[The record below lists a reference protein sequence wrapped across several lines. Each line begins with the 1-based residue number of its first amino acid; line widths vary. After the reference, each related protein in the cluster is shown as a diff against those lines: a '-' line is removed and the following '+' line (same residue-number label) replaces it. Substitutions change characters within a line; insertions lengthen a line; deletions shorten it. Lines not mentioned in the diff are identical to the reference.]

1 MISRRP
7 DLEIFF
13 VVSKLEPEDRTESS
27 DEEDESGQNASA
39 RLAAEAKVHTRKK
52 KRVYDRLIKHG
63 YLSSESAPS
72 ESAPTMDQN
81 ERFHGLSAWRI
92 QKYNALKKDSPKA
105 ELGEF
110 SSYLQAFDRFQDCLK
125 KFAEESL
132 RARVEKVCQ
141 ILIRVLSRCLDFF
154 IRKANV
160 LKKGQ
165 LMMMKT
171 LDVLLQEEREV
182 HTNIIRSLEE
192 KSKEIEE
199 LLTEAF
205 HGAREDI
212 RQEAEVFEYDLAEY
226 VIPRDG
232 RVSERAAVLHCK
244 DQLQRMV
251 VNKLQGE
258 VKDKLNMMFRSR
270 DVFLTGIKAR
280 IEQIEQEVA
289 SGGDIPSAALAL
301 RRSLLSSYDAEIS
314 VDRRDGVISRFLQ
327 SFVKWFQDF
336 LRDPK
341 QQFLSS
347 LMGKVQV
354 GSSKW
359 KIEVAEA
366 VLKKV
371 EPSKVT
377 EEILVSL
384 KKHFTT
390 NHDQFVGEIK
400 KVQTLFHR
408 GETIKEEQR
417 HKILAFAPNLAL
429 LEMLA
434 YGVMD
439 KFKYGLPKK
448 GEVIGSGAQGSVFAC
463 ENITTPEGKPCVVKV
478 ISVAREEVLKDL
490 TLELHNTR

>member
-1 MISRRP
+1 M
-7 DLEIFF
+7 
-13 VVSKLEPEDRTESS
+13 VSKLEPEDRTESS
-27 DEEDESGQNASA
+27 DEEDESSQNASA

-52 KRVYDRLIKHG
+52 KRVYERLIKHG
-63 YLSSESAPS
+63 YLSSEPSAP
-72 ESAPTMDQN
+72 PMDQN

-92 QKYNALKKDSPKA
+92 QRYNALKKDSPKA
-105 ELGEF
+105 DPGEIDP
-110 SSYLQAFDRFQDCLK
+110 YLQAFNRFQDCLK

-154 IRKANV
+154 IRKANM

-182 HTNIIRSLEE
+182 HTNIIRSLEQ

-199 LLTEAF
+199 LLTESF
-205 HGAREDI
+205 DGARDDI
-212 RQEAEVFEYDLAEY
+212 RHEAEVFEYDLTEY
-226 VIPRDG
+226 AIPRDG
-232 RVSERAAVLHCK
+232 NVSERAAVVLCK
-244 DQLQRMV
+244 EQLQRMV

-258 VKDKLNMMFRSR
+258 IKEKLNMMFRSR
-270 DVFLTGIKAR
+270 DVFLTTIKER
-280 IEQIEQEVA
+280 IEKIEQEIA
-289 SGGDIPSAALAL
+289 PGGDIPSAALAL

-314 VDRRDGVISRFLQ
+314 FDRRDGVISRFIQ
-327 SFVKWFQDF
+327 SFAKWFQDF

-341 QQFLSS
+341 EHFLAS
-347 LMGKVQV
+347 LMGKVRV
-354 GSSKW
+354 GSSEW
-359 KIEVAEA
+359 KKEVAEA

-377 EEILVSL
+377 EKIIVSL
-384 KKHFTT
+384 KEHFTT

-400 KVQTLFHR
+400 KVQSLFYR

-439 KFKYGLPKK
+439 KFNYGLPKK
-448 GEVIGSGAQGSVFAC
+448 GEVIGTGAQGSVFAC
-463 ENITTPEGKPCVVKV
+463 ENITTPKGKPCVVKV
-478 ISVAREEVLKDL
+478 VSVAREEVLKDL